1 MTRSFTLSFLA
12 MALISTALSAQ
23 APAMGPD
30 PCGAGPLGRGPGFP
44 PPMEERGG
52 PGPIDRKPEPGRPPM
67 LRFLNLT
74 PTQDQAVK
82 AILAKRRPEQLSR
95 NKVLDAKGAALMA
108 GLEDPVLSEAQL
120 RALQAAESEARLQ
133 VVLAQRAAFLEI
145 HAVLSPDQQ
154 AKALRLGL
162 KQRKEREARLE
173 LEAERGN

>member
-1 MTRSFTLSFLA
+1 MTRSSRPRFLA
-12 MALISTALSAQ
+12 TLLVGVALSAQ

-30 PCGAGPLGRGPGFP
+30 PCGPGPDGRGPGFP
-44 PPMEERGG
+44 RPMEGRVG
-52 PGPIDRKPEPGRPPM
+52 PGPMDRKPEPGRPPM

-74 PTQDQAVK
+74 PAQEQAVQ
-82 AILAKRRPEQLSR
+82 AILDKRRPEQQSR
-95 NKVLDAKGAALMA
+95 RRVLDAKGAALMA
-108 GLEDPVLSEAQL
+108 GLEDPALSEAQL
-120 RALQAAESEARLQ
+120 RALQSAESEARLQ
-133 VVLAQRAAFLEI
+133 VVLEQRAAFLEI

>member
-1 MTRSFTLSFLA
+1 MF
-12 MALISTALSAQ
+12 ALS
-23 APAMGPD
+23 
-30 PCGAGPLGRGPGFP
+30 LGSALPTNYSTL
-44 PPMEERGG
+44 GG
-52 PGPIDRKPEPGRPPM
+52 
-67 LRFLNLT
+67 LVWL
-74 PTQDQAVK
+74 
-82 AILAKRRPEQLSR
+82 AILVSLGIRS
-95 NKVLDAKGAALMA
+95 NMAALMA

-133 VVLAQRAAFLEI
+133 VVLEQRAAFLEI